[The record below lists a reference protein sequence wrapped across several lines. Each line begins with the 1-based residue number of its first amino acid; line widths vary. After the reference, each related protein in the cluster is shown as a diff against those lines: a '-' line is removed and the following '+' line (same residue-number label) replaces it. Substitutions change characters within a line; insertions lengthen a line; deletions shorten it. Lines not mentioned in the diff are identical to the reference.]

1 MPPSLSQFSLKVSV
15 RFTVLSL
22 SLVCLSATDQT
33 ASAQN
38 LQVRPVARLI
48 TSTSNVPGFSRS
60 RRVNAATDSTGATS
74 STADTTLSAA
84 PTIDEATS
92 IERRAF
98 DVTNEVRQQH
108 GLEPLTWDPDLCRMA
123 RTHSLNMGTQDF
135 FSHEGP
141 EGFRLRDRARASGI
155 LRFRVLAE
163 NIAYNQGYD
172 DPGVVAVERWMISPG
187 HRANILS
194 QEFRASAI
202 GSFVAKDG
210 RVYLTQV
217 FITR

>member
-1 MPPSLSQFSLKVSV
+1 MPASLSQLSLKVSV

-38 LQVRPVARLI
+38 LQTRPGARMI
-48 TSTSNVPGFSRS
+48 TSTSNVAGISRS
-60 RRVNAATDSTGATS
+60 RRVNAATDSTGSTTS
-74 STADTTLSAA
+74 NADTTLSAA
-84 PTIDEATS
+84 LTIDEATS

-108 GLEPLTWDPDLCRMA
+108 GLAPLTWDPDLCRMA
-123 RTHSLNMGTQDF
+123 RTHSMNMGAQDF

-141 EGFRLRDRARASGI
+141 EGSHLRDRARASGI

-172 DPGVVAVERWMISPG
+172 DPGAFAVERWMLSPG
-187 HRANILS
+187 HRANILA
-194 QEFRASAI
+194 QEFQASAI
-202 GSFVAKDG
+202 GSFVTKDG
-210 RVYLTQV
+210 KVYLTQA

>member
-1 MPPSLSQFSLKVSV
+1 MPAFLSQFSLKVLV

-22 SLVCLSATDQT
+22 PLVCLSATDQT

-38 LQVRPVARLI
+38 LQTRPVARVI
-48 TSTSNVPGFSRS
+48 TSTSNVAGISRS
-60 RRVNAATDSTGATS
+60 RRVNAETDSTGSTTS
-74 STADTTLSAA
+74 KADTMLSAA
-84 PTIDEATS
+84 LTIDEATS

-108 GLEPLTWDPDLCRMA
+108 GLAPLTWDPNLCRMA
-123 RTHSLNMGTQDF
+123 RNHSMNMGTLAF

-163 NIAYNQGYD
+163 NIAYNQGHD
-172 DPGVVAVERWMISPG
+172 DPGAFAVERWMISPG

-194 QEFRASAI
+194 EEFRASAI

-210 RVYLTQV
+210 RVYLTQA